1 MLTFRYATLSDSD
14 LYFKWVNDSLVRKN
28 SLNTDAIALEDH
40 KKWFLNKIENPNVF
54 MYVFINNKDEPV
66 GQVIIELK
74 DDWVSVGQSVAKEH
88 RGKKYSTEMLT
99 KSTDHFL
106 KQSPDLTIV
115 SVVKSSN
122 IASLKMSINSGF
134 NVLDSDAVN
143 EKILV
148 LKGFKQNDKDYIIEA
163 KKYYNLI

>member
-54 MYVFINNKDEPV
+54 MYVFINNNDEPV